1 MKLTAMKN
9 DRGMGL
15 IELIVYS
22 ALTVVVLSV
31 VGGILITIL
40 TVQRNVV
47 NGATTAEQ
55 AQLIAETVESGVR
68 NATAIQIENFSS
80 GDQMVTA
87 RSAKTGST
95 ITWSCLAWY
104 FTANSV
110 HGGNIRYLRSNSAIV
125 TPNSSE
131 LSNWTLLGEGVSPV
145 SSTPVFSLAGTSLSL
160 QFSEQVES
168 DPAVTINSTSYVRGG
183 PWKSDP
189 CF

>member
-1 MKLTAMKN
+1 
-9 DRGMGL
+9 MGL

-22 ALTVVVLSV
+22 ALTIVVLSV
-31 VGGILITIL
+31 VGGILVTIL

-68 NATAIQIENFSS
+68 NATAIKIENFSS

-104 FTANSV
+104 FSADSI
-110 HGGNIRYLRSNSAIV
+110 HEGNIRYFRSSTAIA
-125 TPNSSE
+125 TPNSGE
-131 LSNWTLLGEGVSPV
+131 LASWTLLGEGISQV
-145 SSTPVFSLAGTSLSL
+145 SSTPIFSIAGTSLSL

-168 DPAVTINSTSYVRGG
+168 DPAVTINSTTYVRGG